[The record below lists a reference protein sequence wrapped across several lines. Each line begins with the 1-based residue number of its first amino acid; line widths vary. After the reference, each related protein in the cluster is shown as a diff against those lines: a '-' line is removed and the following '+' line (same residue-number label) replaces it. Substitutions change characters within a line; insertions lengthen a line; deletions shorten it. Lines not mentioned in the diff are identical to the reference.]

1 MSSMTTTGLLVGLL
15 LTLAIT
21 TGGVVGL
28 LLAIVLGGAGLA
40 VGAHVEGRIDLG
52 ALLGGRRRG

>member
-1 MSSMTTTGLLVGLL
+1 MGSMTTTGLLVGLL

-21 TGGVVGL
+21 TGGLVGF
-28 LLAIVLGGAGLA
+28 LLALVLGGIGVA
-40 VGAHVEGRIDLG
+40 VGAHLDGRIDLG

>member
-21 TGGVVGL
+21 TGGFLGF
-28 LLAIVLGGAGLA
+28 LLALVLGGLGLLAGA
-40 VGAHVEGRIDLG
+40 YVDGRIDLER
-52 ALLGGRRRG
+52 LTGGRRRG